1 MLFDTKTRHWSSLA
15 KGEGFGEN
23 LWSHDGKYVYMRE
36 SSKHSPKLVRV
47 RIRDGTVEEVL
58 SLKGIPQLVDIFT
71 AWIGLSPEDAPVL
84 IRDRSVQE
92 IYALDLQ

>member
-1 MLFDTKTRHWSSLA
+1 
-15 KGEGFGEN
+15 
-23 LWSHDGKYVYMRE
+23 MRE
-36 SSKHSPKLVRV
+36 SSKGSPRLVRV

>member
-1 MLFDTKTRHWSSLA
+1 MGNTSTC
-15 KGEGFGEN
+15 
-23 LWSHDGKYVYMRE
+23 GKAPRVLPGWFASE
-36 SSKHSPKLVRV
+36 S
-47 RIRDGTVEEVL
+47 GTVRKEVL

-71 AWIGLSPEDAPVL
+71 AWIGLTLEDAPVL